1 MKNAYFC
8 ASGRAHTTIVS
19 GRSKTRKGNRSC
31 MFKQPQPPETHLKWF
46 LSQKLWVSVKFY
58 YSYRLCMFK
67 QPPTRN
73 TPEMVSLSKT
83 VCRVLLFG
91 VLCVRNLGASI
102 RLHFICNC
110 IPPSCLGTERL
121 GKGIGRAYSK
131 WHLTYPLSFHK
142 YKKKTIQ
149 KWKRYKGTKV

>member
-46 LSQKLWVSVKFY
+46 LSQKLSVEF
-58 YSYRLCMFK
+58 FGF
-67 QPPTRN
+67 
-73 TPEMVSLSKT
+73 SLKSI
-83 VCRVLLFG
+83 CRVLLFG
-91 VLCVRNLGASI
+91 VLCVRNLGALSI

-149 KWKRYKGTKV
+149 KCKGTKV

>member
-19 GRSKTRKGNRSC
+19 GRSKTRKGNRS
-31 MFKQPQPPETHLKWF
+31 
-46 LSQKLWVSVKFY
+46 
-58 YSYRLCMFK
+58 CMFK

-149 KWKRYKGTKV
+149 KRYKGTKVKKYKSTKV

>member
-1 MKNAYFC
+1 MHISVHLGARIPQSCQAVQRLGKGI
-8 ASGRAHTTIVS
+8 GRACSNSH
-19 GRSKTRKGNRSC
+19 
-31 MFKQPQPPETHLKWF
+31 PPETHLKWF
-46 LSQKLWVSVKFY
+46 LSQKLSVEF
-58 YSYRLCMFK
+58 FGF
-67 QPPTRN
+67 
-73 TPEMVSLSKT
+73 SLKSI
-83 VCRVLLFG
+83 CRVLLFG

-149 KWKRYKGTKV
+149 KRYKGTKVKKYKSTKV

>member
-46 LSQKLWVSVKFY
+46 LSQKLSVEF
-58 YSYRLCMFK
+58 FGF
-67 QPPTRN
+67 
-73 TPEMVSLSKT
+73 SLKSI
-83 VCRVLLFG
+83 CRVLLFG

-149 KWKRYKGTKV
+149 K